1 MKAAE
6 EEKLMSKKDI
16 IRFPHSKADEIRIAN
31 GNLNAVIKRLQ
42 ELGVSNESILARIK
56 SL

>member
-1 MKAAE
+1 
-6 EEKLMSKKDI
+6 MSKKDI